1 MKLNKHVIA
10 LATSTALIGAG
21 LAVPTSNAQD
31 NVQPFA
37 AITAASASSAA
48 VEGFTWPEKDITAGG
63 EAKVTPSKAA
73 PDADTYRFVGPA
85 DGLGY
90 TFTTNEKTGEVTV
103 KAPLNA
109 EPGGGVKFTI
119 QVYKLNAE
127 AKKYE
132 KAGEYETSVNVVKGG
147 DNQATNY
154 AVSYDPLTVKEGESK
169 VAANKAK
176 TLPKGTMFSVVFAPE
191 QFNVS
196 VNNQGHVTVTP
207 GSKVGA
213 GSTATARIKVT
224 YPDTSVAYTDLKI
237 TVSDKDGNTT
247 PHTERDTAKYSPT
260 WPDTTELDGN
270 AGAAKTATRSGDVP
284 AGTTFKLREDLLS
297 NLGDYVNIEVA
308 ANGNVTVS
316 PKTPVKAGFAFNVPV
331 EVTYPDA
338 SHTTKAVPF
347 KVTKDGQWQ
356 SQQAKV
362 TYPDITTPADKAGTS
377 TPTGQWPEGTKFAS
391 HSKLPDGWTFNVNET
406 TGEATIKAAPS
417 SSAGLSGTAFVLATF
432 PDGTNNAYPVK
443 FTTAEPSKKLADAHE
458 VSYPAT
464 TVTAGKSTKIAPKI
478 TPAAPAGTKFFGPN
492 QDKDGLKISTNEA
505 TGEVSISV
513 AAGTSAG
520 AADIPVTVRYTDGTS
535 KKVSFKLTIEPA
547 ATTKPTDPTKPSE
560 PSEPTPPT
568 PEPTPPTPEP
578 TPPTSPSERP
588 SQDGSS
594 GSSENNVGLIVGILV
609 TILVAIGG
617 AIAALPMLQNFR
629 F

>member
-10 LATSTALIGAG
+10 LATTTALIGAG

-316 PKTPVKAGFAFNVPV
+316 PKAPVKAGFAFNVPV

-377 TPTGQWPEGTKFAS
+377 TPTGQWPEGTKF
-391 HSKLPDGWTFNVNET
+391 V
-406 TGEATIKAAPS
+406 
-417 SSAGLSGTAFVLATF
+417 
-432 PDGTNNAYPVK
+432 
-443 FTTAEPSKKLADAHE
+443 
-458 VSYPAT
+458 
-464 TVTAGKSTKIAPKI
+464 
-478 TPAAPAGTKFFGPN
+478 GPN

-505 TGEVSISV
+505 TGEVTISV
-513 AAGTSAG
+513 AAGTGAG
-520 AADIPVTVRYTDGTS
+520 TAEIPVTVRYTDGTS

-560 PSEPTPPT
+560 PTPPT
-568 PEPTPPTPEP
+568 PEPTPPTSEP